1 MAVTPLFAAAWR
13 ALICD
18 LLGAGPWFQ
27 IAAFL
32 VVAGILLAAL
42 RPFVRKFV
50 TPVKTATNADM
61 AIGRSAYLTE
71 TMDKLNAIVFSYVV
85 PEIERRVGTADGLY
99 AIAAINLLESGLA
112 DLCDR
117 TVVVTAPM
125 ELRVRRI
132 MQRDNITE
140 QYARL
145 RISAQKGD
153 EYYRAKCDCELT
165 NDRSLAFHLSVGFEE
180 ANRIICFTKQL

>member
-1 MAVTPLFAAAWR
+1 MSAAAKGSVRDNQPKQYTWLFWIAAIVLFGIVEAATVNMVSIWFVGGSLA

-71 TMDKLNAIVFSYVV
+71 TVDNLRGTGALKLDGKNWSVRSVSGEVLPQDTLVTIVRMEGVKLYVE
-85 PEIERRVGTADGLY
+85 P
-99 AIAAINLLESGLA
+99 
-112 DLCDR
+112 
-117 TVVVTAPM
+117 
-125 ELRVRRI
+125 
-132 MQRDNITE
+132 
-140 QYARL
+140 
-145 RISAQKGD
+145 AQ
-153 EYYRAKCDCELT
+153 T
-165 NDRSLAFHLSVGFEE
+165 PVS
-180 ANRIICFTKQL
+180 